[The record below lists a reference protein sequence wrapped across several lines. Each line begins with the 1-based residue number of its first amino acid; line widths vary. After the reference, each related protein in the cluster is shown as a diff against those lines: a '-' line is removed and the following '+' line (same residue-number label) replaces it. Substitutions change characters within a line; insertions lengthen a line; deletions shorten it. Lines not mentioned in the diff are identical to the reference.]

1 MAEVDATRAPSESVF
16 ARVSE
21 FERRGGFNAGLV
33 WINKRV
39 SAFSAEAFFQNA
51 LPVLVVLFLAIIGL
65 IRYFDLEH
73 DRLSTERSASSAL
86 IMAAHH
92 YAMSRENGVASDVAE
107 DMASALARESV
118 SGIHVLSLGEAERMP
133 DRATLTPA
141 LRGKTL
147 TDALEEGAALL
158 QVFAGSKVVELTVDG
173 RKWLGYR
180 LSASNVEAVALAD
193 LDVTLA
199 QWREN
204 VSKNVMIFVF
214 TAGILLI
221 LLYGYFGQIAKTQ
234 EQIDGASDAHERIDM
249 ALTRGRCGL
258 WDWDLSTGSMHWSQ
272 SMYALLGYE
281 WQQRSFSLSQIS
293 AVVHPDDDHLL
304 DIARRFAA
312 REIDELDQV
321 VRMRHANGNY
331 VHMRLRAQTI
341 DPVAADVN
349 VIGIAVDVSEQQ
361 RLAVASRQADMRLT
375 NAVESISE
383 AFVMWD
389 GANRLVMCNDR
400 FLSLMGLAES
410 DGRPG
415 MPRGEI
421 EARMRPVTSEI
432 RLITDRDAE
441 GIAVFE
447 REIGADQW
455 VLVNEKTMP
464 DGGMVSVA
472 MDISQLKRHEEKLR
486 RSETH
491 LRKTIEELNA
501 ANIRE
506 SERNDQLL
514 DVNLRYAMEK
524 ERAEAAS
531 SAKSK
536 FLANMS
542 HELRTPLN
550 AIIGFSEIMQNGMF
564 GPLPHPKYEEYVGDI
579 RVSGSYLLAFIEDI
593 LDMSRIESGQVRL
606 SCEDTDAGEVLAEA
620 VTFIEVQAAN
630 KGLSLSVEADEEL
643 ALRCDRR
650 ALKQVM
656 VNLLSN
662 AQKFCRDS
670 GVVRVRVRIAA
681 GRLKLTVSDNGCGI
695 PPDAVGSL
703 GQPFTQVAD
712 PATRHHPGSGLGLAI
727 SRSLVELHGGRLR
740 IMSKLG
746 EGTVVHVSLP
756 VDGGARECRAAA

>member
-1 MAEVDATRAPSESVF
+1 MAEVDASRAPSGSVF
-16 ARVSE
+16 VGVSE
-21 FERRGGFNAGLV
+21 FERRRGFNAGLV

-39 SAFSAEAFFQNA
+39 STFSAETFFRNA
-51 LPVLVVLFLAIIGL
+51 LPVLVVVFLAIIGM
-65 IRYFDLEH
+65 IRYFDLEQ
-73 DRLSTERSASSAL
+73 DRINTERSAASAL

-92 YAMSRENGVASDVAE
+92 YAMSREGGVSPEIAE
-107 DMASALARESV
+107 ALATELASEGVR
-118 SGIHVLSLGEAERMP
+118 GIHVLSLSGDDSMP
-133 DRATLTPA
+133 DAPGVHPA

-147 TDALEEGAALL
+147 AGALDEGAALL
-158 QVFAGSKVVELTVDG
+158 DVFKGGKVVNLTVNG
-173 RKWLGYR
+173 RPWLGYR
-180 LSASNVEAVALAD
+180 LAIDSFEAVALAE

-199 QWREN
+199 QWRDN
-204 VSKNVMIFVF
+204 VSKNVMIFVV
-214 TAGILLI
+214 TAGVLLI

-234 EQIDGASDAHERIDM
+234 EQIDSASDAHERIDM

-312 REIDELDQV
+312 REIAELDQV
-321 VRMRHANGNY
+321 VRMRHADGHY

-389 GANRLVMCNDR
+389 AGGRLVMCNDR
-400 FLSLMGLAES
+400 YLSLMGLSAA
-410 DGRPG
+410 DGRAG
-415 MPRGEI
+415 TPRAQI

-447 REIGADQW
+447 RQIEADQW
-455 VLVNEKTMP
+455 VLVNEKSMP

-506 SERNDQLL
+506 SERNEQLL

-550 AIIGFSEIMQNGMF
+550 AIIGFSEMMQNSMF

-593 LDMSRIESGQVRL
+593 LDMSKIESGQVRL
-606 SCEDTDAGEVLAEA
+606 NCEELDAGTVLAEA
-620 VTFIEVQAAN
+620 ATFIEVQAA
-630 KGLSLSVEADEEL
+630 KKSLTLKVERTENL
-643 ALRCDRR
+643 TLNCDRR

-656 VNLLSN
+656 LNLLSN
-662 AQKFCRDS
+662 AQKFCPEGGSIRA
-670 GVVRVRVRIAA
+670 RARIVD
-681 GRLKLTVSDNGCGI
+681 GCLRFTVADNGCGI
-695 PPDAVGSL
+695 PQDALCML

-727 SRSLVELHGGRLR
+727 SRSLVELHGGRIR
-740 IMSKLG
+740 IMSRLG
-746 EGTVVHVSLP
+746 EGTVVHVVMP
-756 VDGGARECRAAA
+756 VNGGAGECRAAA